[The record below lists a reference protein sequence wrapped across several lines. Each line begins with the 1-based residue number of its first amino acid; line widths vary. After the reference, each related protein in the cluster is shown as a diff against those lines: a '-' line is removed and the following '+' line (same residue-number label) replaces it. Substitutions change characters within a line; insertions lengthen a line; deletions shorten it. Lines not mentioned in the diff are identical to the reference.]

1 MCRPRRAGRAECWL
15 ESWRKARSEVERG
28 AAMMSGI
35 YVYVKCGGGG
45 DRWVVV
51 VVIVV
56 VVVDGRGKWE
66 RGGERGSIEMNRK
79 GRKDNRGIYR
89 MGVPR
94 EYRKYR
100 EYSVLRSTL
109 EWLGKAMRSTLGGL
123 AYDQV
128 EQS

>member
-1 MCRPRRAGRAECWL
+1 MVEGSGRR
-15 ESWRKARSEVERG
+15 
-28 AAMMSGI
+28 
-35 YVYVKCGGGG
+35 
-45 DRWVVV
+45 
-51 VVIVV
+51 
-56 VVVDGRGKWE
+56 
-66 RGGERGSIEMNRK
+66 GEGGSIEMNRK

-89 MGVPR
+89 MGALR
-94 EYRKYR
+94 EDRKYR